1 MRMKEKTEIKVA
13 EANWLYGNVKPMTLQ
28 IYKLNYDFWF
38 DMDEGFHEEGVT
50 EELNENG
57 EQYVILNNC
66 PTFIERTDFP
76 FHISLDLEEAKNY
89 AEKTVEQKL
98 NWRS

>member
-1 MRMKEKTEIKVA
+1 MKDKIQIKVA
-13 EANWLYGNVKPMTLQ
+13 ESDWLYGNVKPMTMQ

-38 DMDEGFHEEGVT
+38 DMGKGYHDVGET

-57 EQYVILNNC
+57 EQYVIFINC
-66 PTFIERTDFP
+66 PSFEERTEFP
-76 FHISLDLEEAKNY
+76 FHTSLNLVEAKNY

-98 NWRS
+98 NWRC